1 MIDYRFYD
9 AENDER
15 NNHLDSVIIKSLL
28 WAFLFISFGLSVFK
42 FWAY

>member
-1 MIDYRFYD
+1 MIDYPFYD

-15 NNHLDSVIIKSLL
+15 NNHLDSVIIKSLYEP
-28 WAFLFISFGLSVFK
+28 FIHFFRIVSVL